1 MAIYLTCFPSWDKPI
16 TLKNNISI
24 EEIYDTV
31 SKQS

>member
-1 MAIYLTCFPSWDKPI
+1 MAAYLACLPTWDKPI

-31 SKQS
+31 SKHS